1 MKIKVNWYGKEYPQD
16 WEFFAECEEGKNID
30 ISGKNGSESKKT
42 APSPK
47 ELVLQGMASC
57 TAIDVIS
64 TLKKMRQVVESFTVE
79 CSAAQ
84 TEIHPKIFKESTLT
98 YKLTGKNLEIEKV
111 IHCIFLSFTKYCG
124 VHAILEKSGCNIKP
138 QIFINDK
145 LIDLWDPQ
153 NKTQIKL
160 QEWYENFGKNCSKG
174 VALVI
179 GTSRG
184 IGKELVFKLEKEGY
198 AVLPAGRTSFNFEN
212 ENIFD
217 SLFLDITKPYTTDYV
232 KNLLIKTKIK
242 ISLLVQNAGI
252 SSTDLV
258 QDDVNALQLT
268 MHELRHVYDTNVFGI
283 IESTNNLIS
292 VLEASAKVILVS
304 STMALRERDSFLT
317 SVYRMTKRT
326 INQYVRQAAMQI
338 THEQRDVSI
347 FALHPGSVKTDLNP
361 SGKISVEE
369 STTQIME
376 ILADNFAL
384 NLKNNN
390 GEFWIY
396 DTEAKTWKIKF

>member
-1 MKIKVNWYGKEYPQD
+1 MKIKVNWYAKEYPQD
-16 WEFFAECEEGKNID
+16 WEFYAECAEGKNID
-30 ISGKNGSESKKT
+30 ISGKNGPESIKT

-64 TLKKMRQVVESFTVE
+64 TLKKMRQSVEKFSVE
-79 CSAAQ
+79 CIATQ
-84 TEIHPKIFKESTLT
+84 TEVHPKIFKDCVLT
-98 YKLTGKNLEIEKV
+98 YKLTGKNLDIDKV
-111 IHCIFLSFTKYCG
+111 IHGIFLSFTKYCG
-124 VHAILEKSGCNIKP
+124 VHAIVERSGCNIKP
-138 QIFINDK
+138 QIYINDK
-145 LIDLWDPQ
+145 LVDLWDPL
-153 NKTQIKL
+153 NRNLIKL
-160 QEWYENFGKNCSKG
+160 QEWYDKFAKKCPKG

-179 GTSRG
+179 GTSKG
-184 IGKELVFKLEKEGY
+184 IGKELVYKLEKEGY
-198 AVLPAGRTSFNFEN
+198 AVIPTGRNSFNFEN
-212 ENIFD
+212 KNIFEA
-217 SLFLDITKPYTTDYV
+217 LFIDITKPYTTEYV
-232 KNLLIKTKIK
+232 KNLLTNAKIN

-252 SSTDLV
+252 SSTDLA

-292 VLEASAKVILVS
+292 VLEAGAKVILIS

-338 THEQRDVSI
+338 TNEQRDISI

-361 SGKISVEE
+361 TGKISVDE
-369 STTQIME
+369 STLHIIE
-376 ILADNFAL
+376 ILSDNFSL
-384 NLKNNN
+384 NLKHNN

-396 DTEAKTWKIKF
+396 DSEVKTWKIKF